1 MLELYY
7 ERKNAKEK
15 ENKEKIKKAQK
26 NWGFGEY
33 KKEDEKIFISKI
45 SNFFAV
51 IIFNSVKIIIK
62 TNIKENQSSCF
73 KSNLNKKSEN
83 KFIFLYHHPTNSI
96 FLYILFINPME

>member
-73 KSNLNKKSEN
+73 KSNLNKKH
-83 KFIFLYHHPTNSI
+83 KKWKKMKKKQNSYQLLNLKEWKKKQI
-96 FLYILFINPME
+96 